1 MAEYIKIV
9 PCLDTKDGRLVKGV
23 KFVDLRDIADP
34 AEVARK
40 YSDDGADELVLL
52 DITATI
58 EGRGTLLDVVRRTV
72 SQINVPLTVG
82 GGIRSLDDMR
92 ELFDLGVSKCSI
104 NTAAVR
110 NPQLVKEAASEF
122 GRERITVAIDTRR
135 NPEMP
140 SGFEV
145 VVEGGRKPIG
155 RDAVEWA
162 RQCEELG
169 AGSILPTSMDT
180 DGTQSGYDIPMTR
193 AIAEAVSIPVIA
205 SGGAGTLDHL
215 VEAVVEGKASAVL
228 VASLFHY
235 GKYTIREAKE
245 YMASKG
251 INVRL

>member
-1 MAEYIKIV
+1 MTEYIKIV

-34 AEVARK
+34 AEVAKK

-72 SQINVPLTVG
+72 SQISIPLTVG

-92 ELFDLGVSKCSI
+92 ELFNLEVSKCSI

-110 NPQLVKEAASEF
+110 NPRLVREAASEF
-122 GRERITVAIDTRR
+122 GSERIVVAIDTRR

-145 VVEGGRKPIG
+145 VIEGGRKPIG
-155 RDAVEWA
+155 LDAVEWA
-162 RQCEELG
+162 KQCEELG

-180 DGTQSGYDIPMTR
+180 DGTQSGYDIPMTC

-215 VEAVVEGKASAVL
+215 VEVVVDGKASAVL